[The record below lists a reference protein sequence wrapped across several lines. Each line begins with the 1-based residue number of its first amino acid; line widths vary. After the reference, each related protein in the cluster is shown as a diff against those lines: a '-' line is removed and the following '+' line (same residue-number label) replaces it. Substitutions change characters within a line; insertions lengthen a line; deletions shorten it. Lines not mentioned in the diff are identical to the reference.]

1 MAIRF
6 PININE
12 VIYRRIEKRSEVS
25 LCFNLKIANAPLAV
39 VVAFS
44 RDKLQ
49 KFDDVLFHVQIHF
62 VRVVRNFLWVGKI
75 FVFSCSLLQ
84 VSGFQ
89 RFNNLFYLIQRYKK
103 VLTYAR
109 KIC

>member
-12 VIYRRIEKRSEVS
+12 VLNRRIEKRSEVTFG
-25 LCFNLKIANAPLAV
+25 FNLKVANAPLAV
-39 VVAFS
+39 VVTFS
-44 RDKLQ
+44 RDELQ
-49 KFDDVLFHVQIHF
+49 KFDDVLFHCKIHF

-75 FVFSCSLLQ
+75 FMFSCSLLQ

-89 RFNNLFYLIQRYKK
+89 RFKDLFYLIQRYKK
-103 VLTYAR
+103 VLT
-109 KIC
+109 